1 MANTS
6 AVYAR
11 IDAKLKENAEAIL
24 AQLGITPSALIQM
37 TYSQVVLH
45 NGLPFSARIPA
56 KAPTAVGRM
65 TQEQLDAELRK
76 GAVYTPVEKYAPG
89 RNGVWTVPCQAA
101 FPSAT
106 QNELNEADAKDLL
119 KNGCICVSEGANMPS
134 TPEAVEA
141 FIEAGIA
148 YGPGKAANAGGVSTS
163 QLEMAQNAS
172 MQHWSFEEV
181 DAKLKKIM
189 AGIFQSAHNTAEEFK
204 QPGNYVLGANIAGF
218 RKVADAMIE
227 QGVV

>member
-65 TQEQLDAELRK
+65 TLEQLDAELRK
-76 GAVYTPVEKYAPG
+76 GVESFNKG
-89 RNGVWTVPCQAA
+89 SFTTDEIDQA
-101 FPSAT
+101 
-106 QNELNEADAKDLL
+106 LAK
-119 KNGCICVSEGANMPS
+119 E
-134 TPEAVEA
+134 
-141 FIEAGIA
+141 FGI
-148 YGPGKAANAGGVSTS
+148 
-163 QLEMAQNAS
+163 
-172 MQHWSFEEV
+172 
-181 DAKLKKIM
+181 
-189 AGIFQSAHNTAEEFK
+189 
-204 QPGNYVLGANIAGF
+204 
-218 RKVADAMIE
+218 
-227 QGVV
+227 

>member
-56 KAPTAVGRM
+56 KAPPAVGRM

-76 GAVYTPVEKYAPG
+76 GVESFNKG
-89 RNGVWTVPCQAA
+89 SFTTDEIDQA
-101 FPSAT
+101 
-106 QNELNEADAKDLL
+106 LAK
-119 KNGCICVSEGANMPS
+119 E
-134 TPEAVEA
+134 
-141 FIEAGIA
+141 FGI
-148 YGPGKAANAGGVSTS
+148 
-163 QLEMAQNAS
+163 
-172 MQHWSFEEV
+172 
-181 DAKLKKIM
+181 
-189 AGIFQSAHNTAEEFK
+189 
-204 QPGNYVLGANIAGF
+204 
-218 RKVADAMIE
+218 
-227 QGVV
+227 

>member
-11 IDAKLKENAEAIL
+11 IDAQLKENAEAIL

-76 GAVYTPVEKYAPG
+76 GVESFNKGSFTADEIDHALAEEVWHLMDTYSVVYSPAAQRRFVWRLYLHRHRASGTGDRRESESAMQFASWNSSPPAMPVSTG
-89 RNGVWTVPCQAA
+89 SLG
-101 FPSAT
+101 FPWV
-106 QNELNEADAKDLL
+106 
-119 KNGCICVSEGANMPS
+119 CVS
-134 TPEAVEA
+134 
-141 FIEAGIA
+141 
-148 YGPGKAANAGGVSTS
+148 
-163 QLEMAQNAS
+163 
-172 MQHWSFEEV
+172 
-181 DAKLKKIM
+181 
-189 AGIFQSAHNTAEEFK
+189 
-204 QPGNYVLGANIAGF
+204 
-218 RKVADAMIE
+218 
-227 QGVV
+227 